1 MPSPSDPVFEEAS
14 STDLL
19 IQHFLRRVGFGA
31 RQDEIDAIK
40 RSVSTAGQAVD
51 LVLDY
56 ESIPDDVD
64 SKIGQPGYVGMTSS
78 GAFSPSTNIA
88 DARQRWLFRMLHTS
102 RPLQEK
108 MTLFWHNHFAT
119 GYNKVNNDIGDGTRY
134 MAAKASEDAA
144 GVTGQIE
151 MLRANA
157 LGNFSDIL
165 LNVARDVAMVSW
177 LDGRTNTRTRPQEN
191 FAREIMELFTVG
203 VGRYTEEDVYAGAR
217 VFTGWN
223 LRRVGTGTAQHYE
236 FFFNAGQHDLTAKSF
251 TFPIYAGGSAT
262 IPARAAASGAQD
274 GLDLITALANSPN
287 TANYLSTK
295 LYKFFISE
303 IGDPSP
309 VVISRCAQAYLANG
323 TSIKALM
330 RELLTSNEFWSNQ
343 WNRYAWPVEFV
354 VRALKDFGWQGFS
367 LNSALAPLS
376 NMGQILFEPPD
387 VAGWD
392 LGQSWFSSG
401 AMLSR
406 INFASTLAANQRFN
420 LAAAARG
427 GGIAGTPDL
436 LLAGVLGLSQVPPF
450 SSGVATE
457 LLAYLR
463 TNGTWTGSDAQL
475 RVKVPGLIH
484 LIAGSPEYQLQ

>member
-1 MPSPSDPVFEEAS
+1 M
-14 STDLL
+14 
-19 IQHFLRRVGFGA
+19 RRVGFGA
-31 RQDEIDAIK
+31 RPDEMDSIK
-40 RSVSTAGQAVD
+40 RDGTSIEQAVD
-51 LVLDY
+51 LVLNY

-64 SKIGQPGYVGMTSS
+64 SKIDQAGYVGHTSS
-78 GAFSPSTNIA
+78 GAFSPSSNIN
-88 DARQRWLFRMLHTS
+88 DARQRWLFRMLHTN

-119 GYNKVNNDIGDGTRY
+119 GYNKVNNDIGDATRY
-134 MAAKASEDAA
+134 MAAKASEDPG
-144 GVTGQIE
+144 GVRGQIE

-165 LNVARDVAMVSW
+165 LNVARDVAMVAW

-191 FAREIMELFTVG
+191 FSREIMELFSVG

-223 LRRVGTGTAQHYE
+223 LQRVGASGTPAQHYE
-236 FFFNAGQHDLTAKSF
+236 FFYNANQHDLTAKVF
-251 TFPIYAGGSAT
+251 TFPIYANGSGT
-262 IPARAAASGAQD
+262 IPARPAASGAQD
-274 GLDLITALANSPN
+274 GLDLITALATSPY

-295 LYKFFISE
+295 LYKFFVSE
-303 IGDPSP
+303 IGNPPPALLD
-309 VVISRCAQAYLANG
+309 RCAQAYLNSG
-323 TSIKALM
+323 TSIKAVV
-330 RELLTSNEFWSNQ
+330 RELLLSNEFWNSQ
-343 WNRYAWPVEFV
+343 WSRYAWPVEFV
-354 VRALKDFGWQGFS
+354 VRVMKDFGWQGFS
-367 LNSALAPLS
+367 VNSALTPLS

-392 LGQSWFSSG
+392 LGPSWFSSG

-427 GGIAGTPDL
+427 IGGTPDL
-436 LLAGVLGLSQVPPF
+436 LLNTALGLSQVPPF
-450 SSGVATE
+450 TSGIAAE
-457 LLAYLR
+457 LLVYLR
-463 TNGTWTGSDAQL
+463 ANVVWTGSEAQL
-475 RVKVPGLIH
+475 RTKVPGLVH